1 RSRNRV
7 YRSGTGSDQQ
17 RSQAVS
23 IASYLEN
30 PYLEEDYKRRLEAE
44 MARREQF
51 KSHERRAGLRFQS
64 LDEWLD
70 YSSEIVTLCN
80 SSHTRAF

>member
-1 RSRNRV
+1 M
-7 YRSGTGSDQQ
+7 
-17 RSQAVS
+17 S